1 MIKLSDYLDYLNAE
15 IIQARKAADENA
27 ILVAKEYAKHEYLKY
42 FKVPRYAMRTVKMDI
57 PIKIT
62 DINADSKFNFKN
74 EPEVF
79 LKDVNDR
86 IRAINLTKNLNITP
100 LSAKDLEKK
109 DVVDL
114 FKNLENKDQR
124 FVRNIGTEI
133 KKLNLAPTIKA
144 LNSNVFRPQD
154 AGNDTDNVEFSKILS
169 DSLSNRFNLVSS
181 KINSIFIDPN
191 TGNSDDKDKLVI
203 NLHVEMEE
211 EAIRIVTFTDKD
223 GKQIEEITFD

>member
-1 MIKLSDYLDYLNAE
+1 M
-15 IIQARKAADENA
+15 
-27 ILVAKEYAKHEYLKY
+27 
-42 FKVPRYAMRTVKMDI
+42 
-57 PIKIT
+57 
-62 DINADSKFNFKN
+62 
-74 EPEVF
+74 
-79 LKDVNDR
+79 
-86 IRAINLTKNLNITP
+86 
-100 LSAKDLEKK
+100 
-109 DVVDL
+109 
-114 FKNLENKDQR
+114 
-124 FVRNIGTEI
+124 
-133 KKLNLAPTIKA
+133 NLAPTIKA

-191 TGNSDDKDKLVI
+191 TGNSDDKDKLII

>member
-114 FKNLENKDQR
+114 FKKLENKDQR

-191 TGNSDDKDKLVI
+191 TGNSDDKDKLII

>member
-27 ILVAKEYAKHEYLKY
+27 VLVAKEYAKHEYLKY

-74 EPEVF
+74 EPQVF
-79 LKDVNDR
+79 LKDVNDK
-86 IRAINLTKNLNITP
+86 IRAVNLTKNLNIAPVTQ
-100 LSAKDLEKK
+100 KDLEKK
-109 DVVDL
+109 DVLEL
-114 FKNLENKDQR
+114 FKKLETKDQK
-124 FVRNIGTEI
+124 FVKNVDTEI
-133 KKLNLAPTIKA
+133 KKLNLAPTIRA
-144 LNSNVFRPQD
+144 INSNVFKPQD
-154 AGNDTDNVEFSKILS
+154 AGNDIDDAELTKIFS

-203 NLHVEMEE
+203 NLHVEMDEE
-211 EAIRIVTFTDKD
+211 TIRIVTFTDKD
-223 GKQIEEITFD
+223 GNQKEEITFD

>member
-27 ILVAKEYAKHEYLKY
+27 VLVAKEYAKHEYLKY

-62 DINADSKFNFKN
+62 DINADSKYNFKN
-74 EPEVF
+74 EPQVF
-79 LKDVNDR
+79 LKDVNDK
-86 IRAINLTKNLNITP
+86 IRAVNLTKNLNITP
-100 LSAKDLEKK
+100 LTQKDLEKK

-114 FKNLENKDQR
+114 FKKLETKDQR
-124 FVRNIGTEI
+124 FVKNVGTEI

-144 LNSNVFRPQD
+144 LNTNVFRPQD
-154 AGNDTDNVEFSKILS
+154 DGNDIDNVEFSKILS

-211 EAIRIVTFTDKD
+211 EAIRIVSFKDKD
-223 GKQIEEITFD
+223 GNDIEEITFD

>member
-1 MIKLSDYLDYLNAE
+1 MIKLSDYLNYLNAE

-27 ILVAKEYAKHEYLKY
+27 VLVAKEYAKHEYLKY

-74 EPEVF
+74 EPQVF
-79 LKDVNDR
+79 LKDVNDK
-86 IRAINLTKNLNITP
+86 IRAVNLAKNLKISP
-100 LSAKDLEKK
+100 LTDKDLEKK

-114 FKNLENKDQR
+114 FKKLETKDQR
-124 FVRNIGTEI
+124 FVKSIGTEI
-133 KKLNLAPTIKA
+133 KKLNLAPTLRAITT
-144 LNSNVFRPQD
+144 NVFRPQD
-154 AGNDTDNVEFSKILS
+154 AGNDTEDFELSKILS

-211 EAIRIVTFTDKD
+211 EAIRIVAFTDKN